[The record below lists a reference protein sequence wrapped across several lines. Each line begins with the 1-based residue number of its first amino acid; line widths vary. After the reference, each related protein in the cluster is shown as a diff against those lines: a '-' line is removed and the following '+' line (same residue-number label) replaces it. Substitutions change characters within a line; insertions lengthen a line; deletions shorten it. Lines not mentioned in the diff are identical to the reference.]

1 MGRMKK
7 KKTDGLSEIPKVPVK
22 NISLNQLVGS
32 EQRVGGVASPWIQ
45 MIPPQFLPPSPLP
58 ASAASTLPAS
68 PNGQATDSTSC
79 FPFHPILN
87 YVSWNGVQKMSLK

>member
-22 NISLNQLVGS
+22 NISLNQLVGP
-32 EQRVGGVASPWIQ
+32 EQRGVASPWIQ
-45 MIPPQFLPPSPLP
+45 MIPPQFLPASPLP

>member
-22 NISLNQLVGS
+22 NISLNQLVGP

-45 MIPPQFLPPSPLP
+45 MIPPQFLPASPLP
-58 ASAASTLPAS
+58 ASPAS

-87 YVSWNGVQKMSLK
+87 DVSWIGVQKMSLK